1 MDDKDDFKI
10 KQERKK
16 VKKVKIDEKY
26 NQFISDLMKYSSKTP
41 MLGNRKQKV
50 GKVIKSLLEERQKV
64 GKYTQHF
71 VKLDGNQIHELLKK
85 MQSRKY

>member
-10 KQERKK
+10 KQERKE

-41 MLGNRKQKV
+41 M
-50 GKVIKSLLEERQKV
+50 
-64 GKYTQHF
+64 
-71 VKLDGNQIHELLKK
+71 
-85 MQSRKY
+85 